1 MESSSSSNNNN
12 NNNQAPADNQPE
24 AALLEDAPM
33 GSDHGDN
40 DSVNN
45 NAAGP
50 NGEDND
56 IVYVND
62 DEMAQLEAMADEEE
76 AAALA
81 EAHEGAN
88 DFETY

>member
-1 MESSSSSNNNN
+1 
-12 NNNQAPADNQPE
+12 
-24 AALLEDAPM
+24 M
-33 GSDHGDN
+33 GSDHGEN
-40 DSVNN
+40 ES
-45 NAAGP
+45 NADGD
-50 NGEDND
+50 GDD

-81 EAHEGAN
+81 EAGAN